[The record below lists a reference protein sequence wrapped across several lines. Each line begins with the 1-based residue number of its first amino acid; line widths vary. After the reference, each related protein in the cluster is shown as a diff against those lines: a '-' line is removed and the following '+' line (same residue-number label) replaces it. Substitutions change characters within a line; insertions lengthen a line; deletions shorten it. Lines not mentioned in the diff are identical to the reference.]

1 MKIKIIIALMIL
13 VTSTKAQDTTSCV
26 SGPHGGLLKTVEN
39 YKIEFI
45 STYDCIT
52 TYLFDADFKA
62 IPNKFI
68 EGSIMFF
75 YNNEVSLH
83 KYLIPS
89 GTDSFNADVPSATY
103 NYCLMDFT
111 INHRSIKV
119 RFDNFSGIAKKEKK

>member
-1 MKIKIIIALMIL
+1 MIAFIVL
-13 VTSTKAQDTTSCV
+13 VTSAKAQDTTTYV
-26 SGPHGGLLKTVEN
+26 SGPHGGLLKTIEN

-52 TYLFDADFKA
+52 TYLFDVDFIA

-75 YNNEVSLH
+75 YNNEVSLY

-89 GTDSFNADVPSATY
+89 GKYSLNADAPGASY

-111 INHRSIKV
+111 INHKSIKI
-119 RFDNFSGIAKKEKK
+119 RFDNFSGIAQKEK

>member
-1 MKIKIIIALMIL
+1 MKTKIMIAFIVL
-13 VTSTKAQDTTSCV
+13 VTSAKAQDTTTYV
-26 SGPHGGLLKTVEN
+26 SGPHGGLLKTIEN

-52 TYLFDADFKA
+52 TYLFDVDFIA

-75 YNNEVSLH
+75 YNNEVSLY

-89 GTDSFNADVPSATY
+89 GKYSLNADAPGASY

-111 INHRSIKV
+111 INHKSIKI
-119 RFDNFSGIAKKEKK
+119 RFDNFSGIAQKEK